1 MATKSDVL
9 IGFEEV
15 ADGGRSTSAALQ
27 KTGIITIPAKLIGD
41 KSYKLLYNKGTCQ
54 IALVPHSGTSVIK
67 VAGSLRYI
75 NARQLLKLADVAL
88 PDKAAKLKTATMG
101 DGTIII
107 NLLS

>member
-9 IGFEEV
+9 VGFEEV
-15 ADGGRSTSAALQ
+15 TDSGRNTAAALQ
-27 KTGIITIPAKLIGD
+27 KTGIITIPAKMVDG

-54 IALVPHSGTSVIK
+54 IALTPHTGANAIK

-75 NARQLLKLADVAL
+75 NARNLLRLADVAL
-88 PDKAAKLKTATMG
+88 PDKSVRLKTNVMS

>member
-1 MATKSDVL
+1 MATTKDTLV
-9 IGFEEV
+9 GFEEV
-15 ADGGRSTSAALQ
+15 ADSGRNTSAALQ

-54 IALVPHSGTSVIK
+54 IALAPHTGANAIK

-75 NARQLLKLADVAL
+75 NARNLLRLADVAL
-88 PDKAAKLKTATMG
+88 PDKAMRLKTNIMS